1 MNRQTILLI
10 SDMRQVYLAEI
21 MTKRG
26 LNVRCLDIRNS
37 GTVKEQLEK
46 LKSFLAEADMLI
58 LPIPVTKIP
67 EQKMLNDILNKNLT
81 NDTLVLGGCF
91 STEQQELLERR
102 DIHYLDFMRD
112 EIVTEENAVA
122 TAEGVIAEL
131 VNHSPYNIEEA
142 KIIVTGYGCC
152 GRAVAARLK
161 ALGARVTVLARRREV
176 RKLAKKDGFYAAD
189 FAFGPE
195 EAMGAAMLVN
205 TVPAPV
211 VTGAIIR
218 ELPRDAY
225 ILDIASKPGGTDF
238 ACARKEIQRLC
249 DMGANVVPVFS
260 FNAQTCDT
268 RFGSA
273 KDYVDGICEI
283 TGNEG
288 IRTICAAEPI
298 GPNNFLDIMVIA
310 PCTGNTAAKLC
321 NGITDT
327 PVLMATK
334 AHMRNGKP
342 LVIAISTNDALGA
355 SFKNIGMLMNMKNIY
370 FVPFGQDNCKSKP
383 NSMIAKMELLPDTIE
398 AALAGKQIQ
407 PILQTPT

>member
-102 DIHYLDFMRD
+102 DIHYLDFMKD

-152 GRAVAARLK
+152 GRAEAES
-161 ALGARVTVLARRREV
+161 ARRARDG
-176 RKLAKKDGFYAAD
+176 AGKK
-189 FAFGPE
+189 
-195 EAMGAAMLVN
+195 
-205 TVPAPV
+205 
-211 VTGAIIR
+211 TG
-218 ELPRDAY
+218 
-225 ILDIASKPGGTDF
+225 S
-238 ACARKEIQRLC
+238 
-249 DMGANVVPVFS
+249 
-260 FNAQTCDT
+260 AQTCQEGWILCRGFCVWT
-268 RFGSA
+268 GGS
-273 KDYVDGICEI
+273 DGGGNAGQHGSCACGYRCDHSRTAAGCIYFRHRVQ
-283 TGNEG
+283 TGRYG
-288 IRTICAAEPI
+288 FCLRQRVRHPCGSGTWTSGKICAEGERLYS
-298 GPNNFLDIMVIA
+298 GPGGGEIR
-310 PCTGNTAAKLC
+310 AK
-321 NGITDT
+321 
-327 PVLMATK
+327 
-334 AHMRNGKP
+334 
-342 LVIAISTNDALGA
+342 GA
-355 SFKNIGMLMNMKNIY
+355 
-370 FVPFGQDNCKSKP
+370 
-383 NSMIAKMELLPDTIE
+383 
-398 AALAGKQIQ
+398 
-407 PILQTPT
+407 

>member
-152 GRAVAARLK
+152 GRAVAA
-161 ALGARVTVLARRREV
+161 
-176 RKLAKKDGFYAAD
+176 AD

-238 ACARKEIQRLC
+238 ACAREC
-249 DMGANVVPVFS
+249 
-260 FNAQTCDT
+260 
-268 RFGSA
+268 
-273 KDYVDGICEI
+273 
-283 TGNEG
+283 G
-288 IRTICAAEPI
+288 IRAD
-298 GPNNFLDIMVIA
+298 L
-310 PCTGNTAAKLC
+310 
-321 NGITDT
+321 
-327 PVLMATK
+327 
-334 AHMRNGKP
+334 
-342 LVIAISTNDALGA
+342 ALGLPGKYA
-355 SFKNIGMLMNMKNIY
+355 PKESAYILDRAVER
-370 FVPFGQDNCKSKP
+370 FVRKEHE
-383 NSMIAKMELLPDTIE
+383 M
-398 AALAGKQIQ
+398 
-407 PILQTPT
+407 

>member
-1 MNRQTILLI
+1 
-10 SDMRQVYLAEI
+10 
-21 MTKRG
+21 
-26 LNVRCLDIRNS
+26 
-37 GTVKEQLEK
+37 
-46 LKSFLAEADMLI
+46 MLI

-91 STEQQELLERR
+91 SPEQQELLERR
-102 DIHYLDFMRD
+102 DIHYLDFMKD

-189 FAFGPE
+189 FACGPE
-195 EAMGAAMLVN
+195 EAMGAAMLGN

-238 ACARKEIQRLC
+238 ACAREC
-249 DMGANVVPVFS
+249 
-260 FNAQTCDT
+260 
-268 RFGSA
+268 
-273 KDYVDGICEI
+273 
-283 TGNEG
+283 G
-288 IRTICAAEPI
+288 IRAD
-298 GPNNFLDIMVIA
+298 L
-310 PCTGNTAAKLC
+310 
-321 NGITDT
+321 
-327 PVLMATK
+327 
-334 AHMRNGKP
+334 
-342 LVIAISTNDALGA
+342 ALGLPGKYA
-355 SFKNIGMLMNMKNIY
+355 PKESAYILDRAVER
-370 FVPFGQDNCKSKP
+370 FVRKEHE
-383 NSMIAKMELLPDTIE
+383 M
-398 AALAGKQIQ
+398 
-407 PILQTPT
+407 